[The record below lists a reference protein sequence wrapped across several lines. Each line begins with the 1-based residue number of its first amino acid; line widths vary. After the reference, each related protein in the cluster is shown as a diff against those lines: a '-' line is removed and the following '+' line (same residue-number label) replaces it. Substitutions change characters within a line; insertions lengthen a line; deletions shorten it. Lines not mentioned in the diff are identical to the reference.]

1 MSAPIA
7 PNHVEGRAERR
18 RMGPRLPRMA
28 PRLPRMAHR
37 LSRMGLRAPFGLRRA
52 LGAMLLPVSLIP
64 VLALAPSLARAP
76 ATLWR
81 RTERALA
88 PAHAKV
94 HHREPSGPKYFL
106 VGPARLELNVLTP
119 VAGVLT
125 PQLGVSPLA
134 EPAWAELV
142 DGPPRPVVFIARAR
156 PVTLSTQGVEG
167 Q

>member
-1 MSAPIA
+1 VSL
-7 PNHVEGRAERR
+7 
-18 RMGPRLPRMA
+18 RLPFR
-28 PRLPRMAHR
+28 
-37 LSRMGLRAPFGLRRA
+37 FRRA
-52 LGAMLLPVSLIP
+52 LGTLLLPASLIP
-64 VLALAPSLARAP
+64 VMVLAPSLARAP

-94 HHREPSGPKYFL
+94 RHHAPSGPKYFL

-119 VAGVLT
+119 VAGGLT

-134 EPAWAELV
+134 EPEWVELV
-142 DGPPRPVVFIARAR
+142 DGAPRPVVFIAHAH
-156 PVTLSTQGVEG
+156 PVALNMQGIEG